1 MDVTRHIARHVV
13 NLPRSGIRDFF
24 EVVSKMKDVIS
35 LGIGEPDFDTPW
47 HIREAGI
54 YALEKGKTHY
64 TSNLGLIELRR
75 AISRYDEKNFSVTYR
90 PDDEILV
97 TVGVSEALDIAFRAL
112 VNPGDKVL
120 FHQPCYVSYHP
131 SITLVHGVGIPV
143 PTFAKDN
150 FALTAEALRSAWQP
164 GCKLLVLNL
173 PCNPTGGTCNRE
185 QLEAI
190 AHFCVEK
197 DLIVLSDEIYAE
209 LTFEGQHVS
218 VVSLPGMKERTIFL
232 HGFSKAFA
240 MTGWRIGYACGPAA
254 LIEAM
259 MKVHQ
264 YSMMCAS
271 VISQEAAIEALTRGE
286 DAMKSM
292 REQYQRRRDFL
303 VRRLNEIGLKCHL
316 PRGSFYAFPCVESTG
331 MSGKDFALGLL
342 QSERVAMVPGSAF
355 GENGAAFCRACFAT
369 GYEQLIEAGNRIER
383 YVQAVVSSKDK
394 PSAAGPQPGS
404 ALTPSLSHPMGEG
417 ARRAGEGSP

>member
-1 MDVTRHIARHVV
+1 MDTTRYIAKHVI

-24 EVVSKMKDVIS
+24 EIVAKMKDVIS

-47 HIREAGI
+47 HIREAAI

-75 AISRYDEKNFSVTYR
+75 EINRYVEKNFHVSYN
-90 PDDEILV
+90 PENEILV
-97 TVGVSEALDIAFRAL
+97 TVGVSEAIDIATRAL
-112 VNPGDKVL
+112 LNPGDKVM

-131 SITLVHGVGIPV
+131 SITLAHGEAIPV

-150 FALTAEALRSAWQP
+150 FALTAEALQAAWQP
-164 GCKLLVLNL
+164 GCKLLMLNL
-173 PCNPTGGTCNRE
+173 PCNPTGGTCNRA

-190 AHFCVEK
+190 AKFAVEK
-197 DLIVLSDEIYAE
+197 ELLVLSDEIYSE
-209 LTFEGQHVS
+209 LTFEGEHVS
-218 VVSLPGMKERTIFL
+218 IASLPGMKERTIFL

-240 MTGWRIGYACGPAA
+240 MTGWRIGYACGPAP

-271 VISQEAAIEALTRGE
+271 IISQEGAVEALAHGE
-286 DAMKSM
+286 EGMKAM
-292 REQYQRRRDFL
+292 REQYHRRRDYI

-316 PRGSFYAFPCVESTG
+316 PRGSFYAFPHVSGTG
-331 MSGKDFALGLL
+331 LSEKDFAVSLL
-342 QSERVAMVPGSAF
+342 QAERVAMVPGTAF
-355 GENGAAFCRACFAT
+355 GENGAGFCRACFAT
-369 GYEQLIEAGNRIER
+369 SYEQLIEASERIER
-383 YVQAVVSSKDK
+383 HVQHLASKK
-394 PSAAGPQPGS
+394 A
-404 ALTPSLSHPMGEG
+404 
-417 ARRAGEGSP
+417 